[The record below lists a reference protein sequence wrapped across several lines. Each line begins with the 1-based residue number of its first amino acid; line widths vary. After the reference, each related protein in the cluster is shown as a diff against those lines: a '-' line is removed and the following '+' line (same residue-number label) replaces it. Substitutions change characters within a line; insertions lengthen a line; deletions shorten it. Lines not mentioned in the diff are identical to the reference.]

1 MLEKGQRLSQLT
13 DVMQQR
19 GAYDRVGTRCL
30 LYLHRESSGLV
41 LSNRN
46 ALAKTADVQ
55 SGCELAIESELDGSF

>member
-19 GAYDRVGTRCL
+19 SAYDRVGTRCL
-30 LYLHRESSGLV
+30 LYLHRESSSLV

-46 ALAKTADVQ
+46 APAKTADVQ